1 MKSSGFSE
9 TLKFNRQSSKPRNRK
24 RKITWFNPL
33 YNSAVKSNIGKRFLS
48 LVEKH
53 FPKRH
58 RFSKIF
64 NRNTIK
70 LSYSCSA
77 NMKSV
82 ISSHNKSILKS
93 NNDTASKMCNCRD
106 KSNCPLNGQCQQ
118 EAVIYKATVKTSDDA
133 VKEYIGCSELPFKL

>member
-1 MKSSGFSE
+1 MKHSNSI
-9 TLKFNRQSSKPRNRK
+9 N
-24 RKITWFNPL
+24 NPVNQEIEKEKL
-33 YNSAVKSNIGKRFLS
+33 NGSTSPYNSAVKSNIGKRFLS
-48 LVEKH
+48 LVKKH

-70 LSYSCSA
+70 LSYSFSA

-93 NNDTASKMCNCRD
+93 NHDTASKMCNCRD
-106 KSNCPLNGQCQQ
+106 KSNCPLNGQ
-118 EAVIYKATVKTSDDA
+118 
-133 VKEYIGCSELPFKL
+133 